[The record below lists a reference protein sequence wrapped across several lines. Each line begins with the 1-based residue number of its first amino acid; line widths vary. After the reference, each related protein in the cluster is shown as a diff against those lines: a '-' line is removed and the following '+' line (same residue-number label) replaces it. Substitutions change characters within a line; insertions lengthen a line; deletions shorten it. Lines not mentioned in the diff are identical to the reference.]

1 MELRLP
7 QAIAILRFGL
17 LCLIV
22 GLATIASARAMAT
35 SEYQL
40 KAVFLFNFA
49 QFVEWPAQA
58 FASKQAPLGICVLGP
73 DPFGAELEAVMEGEH
88 ISGRPISIQRFDTS
102 TDIDACHL
110 LFIGEDAENE
120 LREALERLKGQPIL
134 TVGETAEFIAAG
146 GMIRFYMEGNKVRLQ
161 INPSVADESQLRVS
175 SKLLRSSQIVAKAEH

>member
-7 QAIAILRFGL
+7 QVIAILRFGL

-22 GLATIASARAMAT
+22 GLATIGSARAMAT

-58 FASKQAPLGICVLGP
+58 FASEQAPLGICVLGP

-88 ISGRPISIQRFDTS
+88 IGHRPISIHRFDTS

-110 LFIGEDAENE
+110 LFIGKHGESE
-120 LREALERLKGQPIL
+120 LREALERLKGRPIL
-134 TVGETAEFIAAG
+134 TIGETAEFIAAG

-161 INPSVADESQLRVS
+161 INPTVADESQLRVS